1 VGCIDV
7 TYIEFI
13 SNFLFDINV
22 GMPIYTKQIT
32 YEMSKKYNL
41 SEKDASAAVAV
52 ALKRIMDGNKIPELR
67 LYQKGIYYKTKI
79 TPFGEIGINREKL
92 IADKYIL
99 PHIGYETGL
108 TIMNRLGLTT
118 QISNERMIATN
129 MAKECVRTDKKLGV
143 TIKPP
148 KTQITAQN
156 KKYLQLL
163 DALELIDRAPIDEEE
178 PYKVIAQYIQDED
191 MQYGKLLAYA
201 DSYYNK
207 KTVLHLAHTAS
218 AGGVNI

>member
-1 VGCIDV
+1 
-7 TYIEFI
+7 
-13 SNFLFDINV
+13 
-22 GMPIYTKQIT
+22 
-32 YEMSKKYNL
+32 MSKKYNL
-41 SEKDASAAVAV
+41 SEKDAAAAVSV

-67 LYQKGIYYKTKI
+67 LYQKGIYYKTII
-79 TPFGEIGINREKL
+79 TPFGEIGINQEQL

-108 TIMNRLGLTT
+108 TIINRLGLTT
-118 QISNERMIATN
+118 QIPKERMIATN
-129 MAKECVRTDKKLGV
+129 LAKDCVRTDKKLGV
-143 TIKPP
+143 TIRPP

-163 DALELIDRAPIDEEE
+163 DILELIDRTPIDEEE
-178 PYKVIAQYIQDED
+178 PYKIIAHYIQNEN
-191 MQYGKLLAYA
+191 MQYGSLLAYA

-207 KTVLHLAHTAS
+207 NTILHLAHTAS

>member
-1 VGCIDV
+1 M

-13 SNFLFDINV
+13 SGFLFRINV
-22 GMPIYTKQIT
+22 GMPIYTKQIA
-32 YEMSKKYNL
+32 YEMSKEYNL
-41 SEKDASAAVAV
+41 SEKDAAAAVSV

-79 TPFGEIGINREKL
+79 TPFGEIGINQEQL
-92 IADKYIL
+92 ITDKYIL

-108 TIMNRLGLTT
+108 TIINRLGLTT
-118 QISNERMIATN
+118 QIPKERMIATN
-129 MAKECVRTDKKLGV
+129 LAKDCVRTDKKLGV

-148 KTQITAQN
+148 KTPINAQN

-163 DALELIDRAPIDEEE
+163 DTLELIDRTPIDEEE
-178 PYKVIAQYIQDED
+178 PYKIIANYIQNENL
-191 MQYGKLLAYA
+191 QYGKLLAYA

-207 KTVLHLAHTAS
+207 KTIFHLAHTAS

>member
-1 VGCIDV
+1 M

-13 SNFLFDINV
+13 SDLLSRINV
-22 GMPIYTKQIT
+22 GMPIYTKQIS
-32 YEMSKKYNL
+32 YEMSKEYSL
-41 SEKDASAAVAV
+41 SEKDAAAAVSV

-79 TPFGEIGINREKL
+79 TTFGEIGINQEQL
-92 IADKYIL
+92 ISDKYIL

-108 TIMNRLGLTT
+108 TVINRLGLTT
-118 QISNERMIATN
+118 QIPKERMIATN
-129 MAKECVRTDKKLGV
+129 LAKDCVRTDKKLGV

-148 KTQITAQN
+148 KTPINAQN

-163 DALELIDRAPIDEEE
+163 DTLELLDKTPIDEEE
-178 PYKVIAQYIQDED
+178 PYKIIANYIQNENL
-191 MQYGKLLAYA
+191 QYGKLLAYA

-207 KTVLHLAHTAS
+207 KTIFHLAHTAS

>member
-1 VGCIDV
+1 M

-13 SNFLFDINV
+13 SDLLSRINV
-22 GMPIYTKQIT
+22 GMPIYTKQIS
-32 YEMSKKYNL
+32 YEMSKEYNL
-41 SEKDASAAVAV
+41 SEKDAAAAVSV

-79 TPFGEIGINREKL
+79 TSFGEIGINQEQL
-92 IADKYIL
+92 ISDKYIL

-108 TIMNRLGLTT
+108 TIINRLGLTT
-118 QISNERMIATN
+118 QIPKERMIATN
-129 MAKECVRTDKKLGV
+129 LAKDCVRTDKKLGV

-148 KTQITAQN
+148 KTPINAQN

-163 DALELIDRAPIDEEE
+163 DTLELLDKTPIDEEE
-178 PYKVIAQYIQDED
+178 PYKIIANYIQNENL
-191 MQYGKLLAYA
+191 QYGKLLAYA

-207 KTVLHLAHTAS
+207 KTIFHLAHTAS

>member
-1 VGCIDV
+1 M

-13 SNFLFDINV
+13 SDLLSRINV
-22 GMPIYTKQIT
+22 GMPIYTKQIS
-32 YEMSKKYNL
+32 YEMSKEYNL
-41 SEKDASAAVAV
+41 SEKDAAAAVSV

-79 TPFGEIGINREKL
+79 TPFGEIGINQEQL
-92 IADKYIL
+92 ISDKYIL

-108 TIMNRLGLTT
+108 TIINRLGLTT
-118 QISNERMIATN
+118 QIPKERMIATN
-129 MAKECVRTDKKLGV
+129 LAKDCVRTDKKLGV

-148 KTQITAQN
+148 KTPINAQN

-163 DALELIDRAPIDEEE
+163 DTLELLDKTPIDEEE
-178 PYKVIAQYIQDED
+178 PYKIIANYIQNENL
-191 MQYGKLLAYA
+191 QYGKLLAYA

-207 KTVLHLAHTAS
+207 KTIFHLAHTAS
-218 AGGVNI
+218 AGGINI

>member
-1 VGCIDV
+1 M

-13 SNFLFDINV
+13 SDFLFRINF
-22 GMPIYTKQIT
+22 GMPIYTKQIAC
-32 YEMSKKYNL
+32 EMMKEYNL
-41 SEKDASAAVAV
+41 SEKDAAAAVSV

-79 TPFGEIGINREKL
+79 TPFGEMGINQEQL
-92 IADKYIL
+92 ITDKYIL

-108 TIMNRLGLTT
+108 TIINRLGLTT
-118 QISNERMIATN
+118 QIPKERTIATN
-129 MAKECVRTDKKLGV
+129 LAKDCVRTDKKLGV

-148 KTQITAQN
+148 KTPINAQN

-163 DALELIDRAPIDEEE
+163 DTLELIDRTPIDEEE
-178 PYKVIAQYIQDED
+178 PYKIIANYIQNENL
-191 MQYGKLLAYA
+191 QYGKLLAYA
-201 DSYYNK
+201 DSYYCK
-207 KTVLHLAHTAS
+207 KTIFHLAHTAS

>member
-1 VGCIDV
+1 
-7 TYIEFI
+7 
-13 SNFLFDINV
+13 
-22 GMPIYTKQIT
+22 MPIYTKQIA

-41 SEKDASAAVAV
+41 SEKDAAAAVSV

-67 LYQKGIYYKTKI
+67 LYQKGIYYKTII
-79 TPFGEIGINREKL
+79 TPFGEIGINQEQL

-108 TIMNRLGLTT
+108 TIINRLGLTT
-118 QISNERMIATN
+118 QIPKERMIATN
-129 MAKECVRTDKKLGV
+129 LAKDCVRTDKKLGV
-143 TIKPP
+143 TIRPP

-163 DALELIDRAPIDEEE
+163 DILELIDRTPIDEEE
-178 PYKVIAQYIQDED
+178 PYKIIAHYIQNEN
-191 MQYGKLLAYA
+191 MQYGSLLAYA

-207 KTVLHLAHTAS
+207 NTILHLAHTAS

>member
-1 VGCIDV
+1 M

-13 SNFLFDINV
+13 SDLLSRINV
-22 GMPIYTKQIT
+22 GMPIYTKQIS
-32 YEMSKKYNL
+32 YEMSKEYNL
-41 SEKDASAAVAV
+41 SEKDAAAAVSV

-79 TPFGEIGINREKL
+79 TPFGEIGINQEQL
-92 IADKYIL
+92 ISDKYIL

-108 TIMNRLGLTT
+108 TIINRLGLTT
-118 QISNERMIATN
+118 QIPKERMIATN
-129 MAKECVRTDKKLGV
+129 LAKDCVRTDKKLGV

-148 KTQITAQN
+148 KTPINAQN

-163 DALELIDRAPIDEEE
+163 DTLELIDRTPIDEEE
-178 PYKVIAQYIQDED
+178 PYKIIANYIQNENL
-191 MQYGKLLAYA
+191 QYGKLLAYA

-207 KTVLHLAHTAS
+207 KTIFHLAHTAS

>member
-1 VGCIDV
+1 M

-13 SNFLFDINV
+13 SDLLSRINV
-22 GMPIYTKQIT
+22 GMPIYTKQIS
-32 YEMSKKYNL
+32 YEMSKEYNL
-41 SEKDASAAVAV
+41 SEKDAAAAVSV

-79 TPFGEIGINREKL
+79 TPFGEIGINQEQL
-92 IADKYIL
+92 ISDKYIL

-108 TIMNRLGLTT
+108 TIINRLGLTT
-118 QISNERMIATN
+118 QIPKERMIATN
-129 MAKECVRTDKKLGV
+129 LAKDCVRTDKKLGV

-148 KTQITAQN
+148 KTPINAQN

-163 DALELIDRAPIDEEE
+163 DTLELLDKTPIDEEE
-178 PYKVIAQYIQDED
+178 PYKILANYIQNENL
-191 MQYGKLLAYA
+191 QYGKLLAYA

-207 KTVLHLAHTAS
+207 KTIFHLAHTAS